1 MKLTFPFLR
10 CGFTALVPWGQIS
23 KQMESHVPMMTEESN
38 RKPDILFGPQQSLIW
53 KYPQEGLKTLGL
65 I

>member
-1 MKLTFPFLR
+1 MKLTSPFLR

-23 KQMESHVPMMTEESN
+23 KQMETHVPIMTEESN